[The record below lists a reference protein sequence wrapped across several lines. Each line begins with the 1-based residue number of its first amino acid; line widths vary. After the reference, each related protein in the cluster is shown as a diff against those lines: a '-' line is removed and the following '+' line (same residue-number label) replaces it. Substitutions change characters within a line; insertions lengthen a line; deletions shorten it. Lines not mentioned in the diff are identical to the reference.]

1 MDDLKAKYDEK
12 TNRYLFRI
20 EPNYSRLPELQVPW
34 GYLWNVALSYVAKPC
49 NARPNELLKIY
60 ALLKDR
66 AKLFLGVMELQVMSK
81 IEAVYR
87 PPEDCID
94 ELIENIV
101 YEQQIGIDQLSI
113 REMYEVLSGL
123 IRHSKENRKAKIY
136 LAVLKWICGRA
147 SNLKPF
153 VFDAKELKKHLP
165 CEFEYREIEDALL
178 ELSTP
183 KNELNAGYAIPMDV
197 EKRNYF
203 RKPFVKS
210 GTDYQM
216 WSSHF
221 FAKGFY
227 QVWFQNCCE
236 QKKHIGELFENVV
249 EDLFRSQNVDAI
261 HSGKYKIRFEIR
273 QDLSS
278 KSEEAECDFIVE
290 GHDVIYLV
298 EMKTK
303 EVTAKAMSGSEVD
316 VLNVMTGSVLHAYT
330 QAFTHEYCLR
340 KDGKLTLSLPNGS
353 IRTVE
358 LKGRRVGKLHVS
370 LFDHYGLHDGVVLQ
384 HFLRGVLSLNF
395 STPDDNELAEFKRF
409 QEKFIN
415 VAKTKIMREAYP
427 HDPTLSFASFS
438 LPHFLQLLRSV
449 RSTEDFCKEISR
461 TSCVTCSTR
470 DWYQEYPW
478 LRSLEDAKNVDSPA
492 SRGSTF

>member
-1 MDDLKAKYDEK
+1 MEC
-12 TNRYLFRI
+12 RI
-20 EPNYSRLPELQVPW
+20 ILTGWLIDGRNHDSGTRCCSFSRLRRRAVGVRPVNQPPS
-34 GYLWNVALSYVAKPC
+34 LSYVAKPC
-49 NARPNELLKIY
+49 NAHPSELLKIY

-87 PPEDCID
+87 PPEECID

-147 SNLKPF
+147 SNLKPI
-153 VFDAKELKKHLP
+153 VFDARELKKHLP
-165 CEFEYREIEDALL
+165 CEFEYREIEEALL

-183 KNELNAGYAIPMDV
+183 KNELNAGYVIPMDV

-216 WSSHF
+216 WSAHF

-227 QVWFQNCCE
+227 HAWFQNCCE
-236 QKKHIGELFENVV
+236 QKKHIGELFENAV
-249 EDLFRSQNVDAI
+249 EDLFRAQNVDAI

-273 QDLSS
+273 QELSS

-298 EMKTK
+298 E
-303 EVTAKAMSGSEVD
+303 
-316 VLNVMTGSVLHAYT
+316 
-330 QAFTHEYCLR
+330 
-340 KDGKLTLSLPNGS
+340 
-353 IRTVE
+353 IW
-358 LKGRRVGKLHVS
+358 
-370 LFDHYGLHDGVVLQ
+370 
-384 HFLRGVLSLNF
+384 
-395 STPDDNELAEFKRF
+395 
-409 QEKFIN
+409 
-415 VAKTKIMREAYP
+415 VA
-427 HDPTLSFASFS
+427 D
-438 LPHFLQLLRSV
+438 
-449 RSTEDFCKEISR
+449 
-461 TSCVTCSTR
+461 
-470 DWYQEYPW
+470 
-478 LRSLEDAKNVDSPA
+478 
-492 SRGSTF
+492 